1 MSRQGKIFLV
11 IKIWVAF
18 RLLKIKHLRDNLHPT
33 ISKTVLTMKKLNK
46 NRMRNL
52 LLLSLLLFQ
61 TLSTNAINGDRI
73 IISGTMTGYPDHTRV
88 ILKNLDTQKGIDTT
102 YILNDRFS
110 FSVIN
115 KEPLPHGLFIGPDY
129 DYLFFWLENVDVT
142 IDGAKNNIR
151 NVVIN
156 GGKIQRQNIDFNLL
170 AKPLTMRF
178 DSINTASK
186 KAYEDDNIEKFK
198 DMEKQLDIIIHDR
211 IVLWAGYI
219 RENPDNLISAFA
231 LSGFIPG
238 LPKSEIKSLYENLSP
253 EIKKSRYARSVSNFL
268 KLSKDVNIGDIAE
281 DFQLTDLKGNKV
293 SLSNFKGKFVLL
305 DFWASGCAPC
315 RIENK
320 ILLANYKKYKGK
332 GFEII
337 SISSDRNKD
346 NWASASKQDSIIWPS
361 LIDDAHVGNRY
372 NVKFI
377 PSTFLIDPAGRII
390 TTDLR
395 GEKLGEKLKEL
406 FSE

>member
-1 MSRQGKIFLV
+1 MSDSSSPAPGGPAGIEVRGLRKTFGRGTAAVDALRDVQMRVEPGEVVGLIGPSGSGKST
-11 IKIWVAF
+11 
-18 RLLKIKHLRDNLHPT
+18 LLKCLGA
-33 ISKTVLTMKKLNK
+33 VLTPSGGYIALGGIPV
-46 NRMRNL
+46 
-52 LLLSLLLFQ
+52 FE
-61 TLSTNAINGDRI
+61 GD
-73 IISGTMTGYPDHTRV
+73 HW
-88 ILKNLDTQKGIDTT
+88 
-102 YILNDRFS
+102 
-110 FSVIN
+110 
-115 KEPLPHGLFIGPDY
+115 LFIGPDY

-320 ILLANYKKYKGK
+320 NLLANYKKYKGK